1 MKIFLDCLP
10 CMLKQVL
17 EAARMAT
24 DDAHIQE
31 QVIADAI
38 GILANYKSYCCSPD
52 LAMALH
58 GMVKERTKIADP
70 YRAIK
75 DTDIQAALKLYPQL
89 KEFLEQKQNSLY
101 WALKLAATGNNI
113 DSAIYQDLDI
123 NLCVEQ
129 ELKKDF
135 GKCDLP
141 LFEEK
146 LKTAG
151 TVLIVGDNAG
161 ETVFDRVLAEALL
174 PLEIIYAARNEP
186 ILNDATVQDACDS
199 GIDQCAT
206 IISTGCNAPGAILSQ
221 CRDEFL
227 TIFNNADIV
236 ISKGQGNYEAL
247 SDCEREV
254 FFLLKAK
261 CPMVAGRVGVD
272 LNEYVFIRHD
282 GKSRLNGAENSG
294 KTH

>member
-1 MKIFLDCLP
+1 MKILLDCLP

-24 DDAHIQE
+24 DDADIQA
-31 QVIADAI
+31 QILVDAI
-38 GILANYKSYCCSPD
+38 SILANYKSYSCSPD

-58 GMVKERTKIADP
+58 GMVKERTQTADP

-75 DTDIQAALKLYPQL
+75 DADIQAALKVYPHL
-89 KEFLEQKQNSLY
+89 KDFLKQKQNSLY

-113 DSAIYQDLDI
+113 DSAIYKALDI

-129 ELKKDF
+129 ELKKNF

-141 LFEEK
+141 FFEEK

-151 TVLIVGDNAG
+151 TVLIIGDNAG

-174 PLEIIYAARNEP
+174 PLNIIYAARNEP
-186 ILNDATVQDACDS
+186 ILNDTTIQDACDS
-199 GIDQCAT
+199 GLDACAT
-206 IISTGCNAPGAILSQ
+206 VISTGCNAPGAIHSQ
-221 CRDEFL
+221 CSEAFL
-227 TIFNNADIV
+227 KIFHDADVV

-247 SDCEREV
+247 SDCAREV

-272 LNEYVFIRHD
+272 LNEYVFIRHP
-282 GKSRLNGAENSG
+282 G
-294 KTH
+294 KTKVERS

>member
-1 MKIFLDCLP
+1 M
-10 CMLKQVL
+10 
-17 EAARMAT
+17 
-24 DDAHIQE
+24 
-31 QVIADAI
+31 
-38 GILANYKSYCCSPD
+38 
-52 LAMALH
+52 
-58 GMVKERTKIADP
+58 
-70 YRAIK
+70 
-75 DTDIQAALKLYPQL
+75 
-89 KEFLEQKQNSLY
+89 
-101 WALKLAATGNNI
+101 

-135 GKCDLP
+135 GQCDLP

-174 PLEIIYAARNEP
+174 PLKIIYAARNEP

-199 GIDQCAT
+199 GLDKCAT
-206 IISTGCNAPGAILSQ
+206 VISTGCNAPGAILSQ
-221 CRDEFL
+221 CSDEFL
-227 TIFNNADIV
+227 TLFNNADIV

-261 CPMVAGRVGVD
+261 CPMVAGRVGVN

-282 GKSRLNGAENSG
+282 GKSRLNGVENSG

>member
-24 DDAHIQE
+24 DDEKIQE
-31 QVIADAI
+31 QIIAEAI
-38 GILANYKSYCCSPD
+38 NILTNYKNYSCSPD

-58 GMVKERTKIADP
+58 GIVKEHTKNADP
-70 YRAIK
+70 YRKTKDADIK
-75 DTDIQAALKLYPQL
+75 AALKLYPGL
-89 KEFLEQKQNSLY
+89 KDFLKQKNNSLY

-129 ELKKDF
+129 ELKKEF

-146 LKTAG
+146 LKTAE
-151 TVLIVGDNAG
+151 TILIVGDNAG
-161 ETVFDRVLAEALL
+161 ETVFDKVLAEALA
-174 PLEIIYAARNEP
+174 PIKIIYAARNEP
-186 ILNDATVQDACDS
+186 ILNDATVQDARDS
-199 GIDQCAT
+199 GLDECT
-206 IISTGCNAPGAILSQ
+206 RVISTGCNAPGAILNQ
-221 CRDEFL
+221 CSDEFL
-227 TIFNNADIV
+227 TIFHDADIV
-236 ISKGQGNYEAL
+236 LSKGQGNYEAL
-247 SDCEREV
+247 SDCDREV

-261 CPMVAGRVGVD
+261 CPMIAARLGVD
-272 LNEYVFIRHD
+272 LNEYVFIRHE
-282 GKSRLNGAENSG
+282 G
-294 KTH
+294 